1 MADLVADHSANQAA
15 LVLNVAAR
23 SIRRLATDGVISKT
37 AHGKYA
43 FPAYVQEYI
52 GYVEHGHVAG
62 TVAAAEMRLKEEQTR
77 KLKLH
82 NDYTAGTLVKRDAIE
97 QGASAAQI
105 ELNAELDG
113 LPGRCC
119 VEFAAQQD
127 AAIIR
132 HRLREEIINV
142 RNAFAARLLALAAR
156 ARAGGAQGEVQ
167 NPGRMGQRKPRAAA
181 RQRRAGK
188 VSK

>member
-1 MADLVADHSANQAA
+1 MADLMAEHGAEQAA
-15 LVLNVAAR
+15 SVLNVSAR
-23 SIRRLATDGVISKT
+23 SIRRLATDGVIGKT
-37 AHGKYA
+37 AHGKYP

-82 NDYTAGTLVKRDAIE
+82 NDYTVGTLVKRDAIE

-113 LPGRCC
+113 LPGRLC
-119 VEFAAQQD
+119 VEFAAQSD
-127 AAIIR
+127 PAIVR

-142 RNAFAARLLALAAR
+142 RNSFAARLTALAAR
-156 ARAGGAQGEVQ
+156 ARAGRAEGKVPHA
-167 NPGRMGQRKPRAAA
+167 GRMGQRKPHTATGK
-181 RQRRAGK
+181 RRARK
-188 VSK
+188 V

>member
-1 MADLVADHSANQAA
+1 MADLAADHSANQAA

-23 SIRRLATDGVISKT
+23 SIRRLATDGVLSRS
-37 AHGKYA
+37 AHGKYP

-142 RNAFAARLLALAAR
+142 RNSFATRLTSLAAR
-156 ARAGGAQGEVQ
+156 ARAGRAEGKV
-167 NPGRMGQRKPRAAA
+167 PHTGRMGQRKSSVAA
-181 RQRRAGK
+181 RKRRAGT